1 MKKNDNIKKDNIIK
15 RWWKLTQPHKGYFIG
30 QIIFFC
36 AYTIILALITIF
48 AAKTIN
54 FMYAGNWKM
63 AYLFLGLELSTII
76 FGNGSLHIQ
85 YKFYGKMV
93 SHIRSGVA
101 RKVYNKIISCK
112 SEEFDKVSKEKV
124 INIAMNNV
132 GSLSEFPDAIAQ
144 FIGYAMQV
152 VFVLITV
159 FSNSP
164 IAGAIVSALG
174 VVNFFVFLF
183 INKKLGRIMLER
195 YEKNDDMFK
204 SYSKVIDGKNV
215 IKELDGKEKYEHE
228 LIEYSEGFNRAY
240 KRYYNTYSFKINIYY
255 IIWMSVIYA
264 IAAFLMYTVSK
275 GSLDISI
282 YLVIVPYLTTCTTKL
297 NSLFDKIS
305 SLENTRVD
313 VDRINLILDLK
324 DEELVE
330 YGKINTVSDG
340 YTLNLVDVTCRAKQK
355 KHQLLNADIS
365 FKTGGINVIKGPKGD
380 GKRTVF
386 DLLRRHIKPTGGRVL
401 LDNLDLYDY
410 NEKTFKNHIDYCASH
425 PTFITGTIQE
435 NLMLVEKDMDKIIGI
450 CEKVGILNE
459 IMELPLA
466 FNSQISEIKSSTSLF
481 LLGVAR
487 ALLSNCKI
495 LMVYEIPSDAPE
507 EFRKQ
512 IVKFLQDYFI
522 DKTLILFTHSD
533 DYDELA
539 EVVYLIDKGN
549 VSLIKNNIAV

>member
-54 FMYAGNWKM
+54 FMYAGKWKM

-435 NLMLVEKDMDKIIGI
+435 NLMLVEKDMDKIISV

-512 IVKFLQDYFI
+512 IAKFLQDYFI

-533 DYDELA
+533 DYDNLA

-549 VSLIKNNIAV
+549 VSLIKNNIAD